1 MGCKE
6 HLCYLHESKQRI
18 KGHIVS
24 SGYSNE
30 KFMVNLES
38 TNLNIFL
45 NLLAKFPIKVGTS
58 QFQQYIQ
65 I

>member
-6 HLCYLHESKQRI
+6 HLCYLHESKQII

-30 KFMVNLES
+30 KFMLNLES

-45 NLLAKFPIKVGTS
+45 NLLAKFPTKVGTS